1 MSQVKWAKTDM
12 FIYLTEDEGG
22 GQSERICYDQFK
34 WKSHLKQKMVFKYI
48 CKQNRN
54 IEALS
59 FLVEGVI

>member
-1 MSQVKWAKTDM
+1 M

-54 IEALS
+54 IQALS